1 MQTICND
8 VLMMDEVTI
17 RELNALV
24 QEWAEKKLAEETA
37 QATELVSA

>member
-8 VLMMDEVTI
+8 VLMMDEATI

-24 QEWAEKKLAEETA
+24 QEWAEKKLAETVPEPD
-37 QATELVSA
+37 LVSA